1 MALNAQKGK
10 GSGDVFCYLCNME
23 IVFLLIGLIIGG
35 VAGWLIGKLKATPDT
50 STLAIEQDRSKA
62 LGIQIQELKKEIEAE
77 RDKTIKANTSLSATE
92 ADYRN
97 LQEKLVDQKKELAD
111 IREKFAVEFENLAN
125 RIFEEKS
132 KKFAEQNKSNLFDIL
147 KPLGERIIEFEK
159 KIDQSHKDTLE
170 KNAGLFNELKNLK
183 DLNLQMSEDARNLTR
198 ALKGDTKAQG
208 NWGEF
213 ILESILEKSG
223 LEKGREFLVQESFTT
238 SEGKRQQPDVILK
251 LPESKHI
258 IIDSKVSLTAY
269 NGYVNA
275 ETDEQRASHL
285 KAHLVSI
292 RQHMRL
298 LSDKNYQKN
307 YSENGLDFVIM
318 FIPLEPAYLL
328 AIQSDPDLYQ
338 EAFDKRIV
346 FVSPTLLLP
355 SLQLIKSVWRQEYQ
369 NRNVVEI
376 AKRAGDLYD
385 KFVGFTDDLLTLG
398 RHMDSSK
405 KFYEEAMKKLTTG
418 SGNLVNKV
426 EYLKKLG
433 AKAEKQIDPR
443 LTERATDQGDLFEE
457 V

>member
-1 MALNAQKGK
+1 
-10 GSGDVFCYLCNME
+10 ME
-23 IVFLLIGLIIGG
+23 IILLVGGLLVGG
-35 VAGWLIGKLKATPDT
+35 LVGWWIAQFKFQAESSQSATGIELEKEKTKVAF
-50 STLAIEQDRSKA
+50 EQVH
-62 LGIQIQELKKEIEAE
+62 ELKRELEVQRTKVVEL
-77 RDKTIKANTSLSATE
+77 TSSLSATE

-97 LQEKLVDQKKELAD
+97 LQEKLHDQKAELEKLED
-111 IREKFAVEFENLAN
+111 KFAIQFKNLAN
-125 RIFEEKS
+125 EIFEEKS
-132 KKFAEQNKSNLFDIL
+132 KRFTEQNKSNMHDLL
-147 KPLGERIIEFEK
+147 KPLGDRIIEFEK
-159 KIDQSHKDTLE
+159 KIDQTHKDSIE

-208 NWGEF
+208 TWGEF

-223 LEKGREFLVQESFTT
+223 LEKGREFLVQESYTT
-238 SEGKRQQPDVILK
+238 NEGRRQQPDVILN
-251 LPESKHI
+251 LPENKHI

-275 ETDEQRASHL
+275 ETDEQRAAFI

-298 LSDKNYQKN
+298 LSEKNYQKN

-328 AIQSDPDLYQ
+328 AIQSDRNLYE

-369 NRNVVEI
+369 NRNVFEI
-376 AKRAGDLYD
+376 AKRAGELYD
-385 KFVGFTDDLLTLG
+385 KFVGFTEDLINVG
-398 RHMDSSK
+398 RQLESAK
-405 KFYEEAMKKLTTG
+405 KSYDLSMNKLATG
-418 SGNLVNKV
+418 SGNLISKV
-426 EYLKKLG
+426 EHLKKLG
-433 AKAEKQIDPR
+433 AKADKNIDPK
-443 LTERATDQGDLFEE
+443 LLNRAEDQPELFDN
-457 V
+457 

>member
-1 MALNAQKGK
+1 
-10 GSGDVFCYLCNME
+10 ME
-23 IVFLLIGLIIGG
+23 IILLVVGLVAGG
-35 VAGWLIGKLKATPDT
+35 MVGWLIARFKFQAENNQQTSGLELEREKVKA
-50 STLAIEQDRSKA
+50 AILQA
-62 LGIQIQELKKEIEAE
+62 NELKSELETE
-77 RDKTIKANTSLSATE
+77 RNKVVELTKSLSAAE

-97 LQEKLVDQKKELAD
+97 LQEKLQDQKSELEKLED
-111 IREKFAVEFENLAN
+111 KFAVQFKNLAN
-125 RIFEEKS
+125 DIFEEKS
-132 KKFAEQNKSNLFDIL
+132 KKFTEQNKSNISDLL

-159 KIDQSHKDTLE
+159 KIDQTHKDSIE

-223 LEKGREFLVQESFTT
+223 MEKGREFLVQESFTN
-238 SEGKRQQPDVILK
+238 SEGRRQQPDVILN
-251 LPESKHI
+251 LPENKHI

-275 ETDEQRASHL
+275 ETDEQRAGFV

-298 LSDKNYQKN
+298 LSEKNYQKN

-328 AIQSDPDLYQ
+328 AIQSDRNLYE

-355 SLQLIKSVWRQEYQ
+355 SLQLIKSAWRQEYQ
-369 NRNVVEI
+369 NRNVFEI
-376 AKRAGDLYD
+376 AKRSGDLYD
-385 KFVGFTDDLLTLG
+385 KFVGFTEDLLNLG
-398 RHMDSSK
+398 RQLESAK
-405 KFYEEAMKKLTTG
+405 KSYEESMKKLTTG
-418 SGNLVNKV
+418 SGNLVSKV
-426 EYLKKLG
+426 ENLKKLG
-433 AKAEKQIDPR
+433 AKADKSIDSKLLSR
-443 LTERATDQGDLFEE
+443 SEDQPELFDN
-457 V
+457 

>member
-1 MALNAQKGK
+1 
-10 GSGDVFCYLCNME
+10 ME
-23 IVFLLIGLIIGG
+23 IILLVVGLAAGG
-35 VAGWLIGKLKATPDT
+35 MVGWFIARFKFQAENNQQTSGLELEREKVKA
-50 STLAIEQDRSKA
+50 AILQA
-62 LGIQIQELKKEIEAE
+62 NELKFELETE
-77 RDKTIKANTSLSATE
+77 RNKVVELTKSLSATE

-97 LQEKLVDQKKELAD
+97 LQEKLQDQKSELEKLED
-111 IREKFAVEFENLAN
+111 KFAVQFKNLAN
-125 RIFEEKS
+125 DIFEEKS
-132 KKFAEQNKSNLFDIL
+132 KKFTEQNKSNISDLL

-159 KIDQSHKDTLE
+159 KIDQTHKDSIE

-223 LEKGREFLVQESFTT
+223 MEKGREFLVQESFTN
-238 SEGKRQQPDVILK
+238 SEGRRQQPDVILN
-251 LPESKHI
+251 LPENKHI

-275 ETDEQRASHL
+275 ETDEQRAGFV

-298 LSDKNYQKN
+298 LSEKNYQKN

-328 AIQSDPDLYQ
+328 AIQSDRNLYE

-355 SLQLIKSVWRQEYQ
+355 SLQLIKSAWRQEYQ
-369 NRNVVEI
+369 NRNVFEI
-376 AKRAGDLYD
+376 AKRSGDLYD
-385 KFVGFTDDLLTLG
+385 KFVGFTEDLLNLG
-398 RHMDSSK
+398 RQLESAK
-405 KFYEEAMKKLTTG
+405 KSYEESMKKLTTG
-418 SGNLVNKV
+418 SGNLVSKV
-426 EYLKKLG
+426 ENLKKLG
-433 AKAEKQIDPR
+433 AKADKSIDSKLLSR
-443 LTERATDQGDLFEE
+443 SEDQPELFDN
-457 V
+457 